1 VARESLFDPDAL
13 RAARLNAGMAQSR
26 LARRV
31 DAPGGDLVSKWE
43 RGLQSPRPATIRALA
58 AALEVSTDQL
68 LKPGPADLRR
78 LRILVGLSSAE
89 LAEKVHVSQPT
100 VQRWEEGRWDLMLDT
115 RTLGELSGVL
125 QVSVAEVQAALAE
138 CRRRRS
144 PDA

>member
-1 VARESLFDPDAL
+1 MARESLFDPDAL
-13 RAARLNAGMAQSR
+13 RAARLIAGMAQSR

-58 AALEVSTDQL
+58 GALEVSTDQL
-68 LKPGPADLRR
+68 LKPGPANLRR

-89 LAEKVHVSQPT
+89 LAAKMHVSQPT
-100 VQRWEEGRWDLMLDT
+100 VQRWEEGRWDLMPDT
-115 RTLGELSGVL
+115 RTLAELSGIL
-125 QVSVAEVQAALAE
+125 QVSVSEVKAALTE

>member
-1 VARESLFDPDAL
+1 LFDPDAL

-58 AALEVSTDQL
+58 AALEVSIDQL
-68 LKPGPADLRR
+68 LKPGPTNLRR

-89 LAEKVHVSQPT
+89 LAARVHVSQPT
-100 VQRWEEGRWDLMLDT
+100 VQRWEEGRWDLMPDQ

-125 QVSVAEVQAALAE
+125 KVSVSEVQAALTE
-138 CRRRRS
+138 CRRRRA
-144 PDA
+144 PHA

>member
-1 VARESLFDPDAL
+1 MARESLFDPDAL
-13 RAARLNAGMAQSR
+13 RAARLSAGMAQSR
-26 LARRV
+26 LARLV

-68 LKPGPADLRR
+68 LKPGPANLRR

-89 LAEKVHVSQPT
+89 LAAKVHVSEPT

-115 RTLGELSGVL
+115 RTLAELSGVL
-125 QVSVAEVQAALAE
+125 QVSVAEVQAALNE